1 MVSQMPSKG
10 CSSIPSLISSS
21 TWNLFISKVLN
32 ILLIKGSFSLVV
44 LNLSFVSYF
53 NFVMFNLTLAR
64 SRWWSYPKLAQD
76 FQLSVSIEKW
86 WYGQTNFGPFFAWDS
101 NFLVDIFMRKD
112 FLSPFAFISPHPCFP
127 IVYSLLSLQLSTL
140 ALMSPLLS
148 RRSLAGVASIS
159 LCSCLKKL
167 FLNSSSASFVGE

>member
-1 MVSQMPSKG
+1 MINNPAQVCVSFPCWFQNILYSFFLQ
-10 CSSIPSLISSS
+10 SIWFSIHHLSFPS
-21 TWNLFISKVLN
+21 TWNLFIHKVLN

-64 SRWWSYPKLAQD
+64 STWWSYPKLAQD
-76 FQLSVSIEKW
+76 FQLSVSIEKWW

-127 IVYSLLSLQLSTL
+127 IVYFHCSFQLWHWC
-140 ALMSPLLS
+140 
-148 RRSLAGVASIS
+148 RHYWV
-159 LCSCLKKL
+159 
-167 FLNSSSASFVGE
+167 EDH

>member
-1 MVSQMPSKG
+1 MPSKG
-10 CSSIPSLISSS
+10 CSSIPSLISPS
-21 TWNLFISKVLN
+21 TWNLFISKVVN

-44 LNLSFVSYF
+44 LNFSFVSYF
-53 NFVMFNLTLAR
+53 NFVMFYLTLAR

-76 FQLSVSIEKW
+76 FQLSVSIEKWW

-159 LCSCLKKL
+159 LCSC
-167 FLNSSSASFVGE
+167 

>member
-1 MVSQMPSKG
+1 MPSKG
-10 CSSIPSLISSS
+10 CSSIPSLISPS
-21 TWNLFISKVLN
+21 TWNLFISKVVN

-44 LNLSFVSYF
+44 LNFSFVSYF

-76 FQLSVSIEKW
+76 FQLSVSIEKDDDMVKLILV
-86 WYGQTNFGPFFAWDS
+86 PFFAWDS

-127 IVYSLLSLQLSTL
+127 IVFSLLSLQLSTL

-159 LCSCLKKL
+159 LCSC
-167 FLNSSSASFVGE
+167 

>member
-10 CSSIPSLISSS
+10 CSSIPSLISPS
-21 TWNLFISKVLN
+21 TWNLFISKVVN
-32 ILLIKGSFSLVV
+32 ILLLKGSFSLVV
-44 LNLSFVSYF
+44 LNLSLVSYF

-86 WYGQTNFGPFFAWDS
+86 WWYGQTNFGPFFAW
-101 NFLVDIFMRKD
+101 DIFMRKD

-159 LCSCLKKL
+159 LCSC
-167 FLNSSSASFVGE
+167 

>member
-1 MVSQMPSKG
+1 MPSKG
-10 CSSIPSLISSS
+10 CSSIPSLISPS
-21 TWNLFISKVLN
+21 TWNLFISKVVN

-44 LNLSFVSYF
+44 LNFSFVSYF

-76 FQLSVSIEKW
+76 FQLSVSIEKDDDMVKLILV
-86 WYGQTNFGPFFAWDS
+86 PFFAWDS

-159 LCSCLKKL
+159 LCSC
-167 FLNSSSASFVGE
+167 F